1 MSGWIVFLQSLV
13 GAALLIAAAAKA
25 FTRTSVAG
33 FLLALGL
40 PLAVVRTL
48 SPLVPLVEAA
58 LGVALLL
65 GVARPAFAVAS
76 AILCFGFFAAQLRAY
91 ARGGTEGCRCYGSLD
106 SESGARVGLFRASVL
121 LAVATAGAILLA
133 TGGARGDLGLGAQRW
148 ATFAGATVAFGAILA
163 SALLSEIAGFYARAS
178 SAGAQS

>member
-40 PLAVVRTL
+40 SPGVVRAL
-48 SPLVPLVEAA
+48 SPLVPVVEAA
-58 LGVALLL
+58 LGVSLLL
-65 GVARPAFAVAS
+65 GLARPALAVAS
-76 AILCFGFFAAQLRAY
+76 ALLCFGFFAAQLRAY

-106 SESGARVGLFRASVL
+106 SESGARVGLLRASVL
-121 LAVATAGAILLA
+121 LAVATAAAILLA
-133 TGGARGDLGLGAQRW
+133 TGGAQDDLGLLAHRW
-148 ATFAGATVAFGAILA
+148 ATFAGAAVAFAAILA
-163 SALLSEIAGFYARAS
+163 SALLSEVAGFYARVG